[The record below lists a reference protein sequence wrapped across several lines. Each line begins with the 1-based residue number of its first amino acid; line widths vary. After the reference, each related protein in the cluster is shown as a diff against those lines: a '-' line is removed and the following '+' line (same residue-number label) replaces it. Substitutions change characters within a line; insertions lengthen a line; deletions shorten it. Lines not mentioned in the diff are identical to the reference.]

1 MIKISAKTL
10 SDLEFPVVREQISK
24 FAVTSR
30 GKEKILQIKPFS
42 SYDKAV
48 SALNQTQEY
57 LLSYQQESP
66 VPNHGFDPI
75 DREIKF
81 LGIEE
86 ATLEA
91 AGFRKIAGISET
103 VNTQIRFF
111 RKFQELYPSLA
122 EVVTR
127 VDYTEEIIENINRIV
142 DRYGEVHDDAS
153 ALLKETRGRINQVKG
168 QINSSFTSALT
179 QYNSLGY
186 LDDIRETV
194 VDHIRVLAVKAMHR
208 RKVKGG
214 ILGNSKTGSIV
225 YIQPEATYMY
235 TRELNNLQYEESEE
249 IKKILKRLTSSI
261 RPFRPLLEEY
271 QDLLSEIDVV
281 ASKVKYAREIDGVL
295 PRISQERE
303 IELREAYH
311 PLLLLN
317 NRRQRKKTFPQTL
330 VLNEDKRIIVISGPN
345 AGGKSIT
352 LKTVGL
358 LQLMLQSGMLI
369 PVHPYSRVCLFDK
382 ILTDIGDNQSI
393 ENHLSTYSYRLK
405 NMNSFLRKCDDKT
418 LFLIDEFGTGSDPE
432 LGGALAETFLEV
444 FYERGSFGI
453 LTTHYANLKMLANE
467 LPHMTNANMLFDS
480 KTLEPLY
487 KLHLG
492 EAGSSFTFEVA
503 QKNGIPFS
511 LINRSKKKVERG
523 KIRFDKSIADL
534 QKERSKLQKTTS
546 ALKNKEQHA
555 EVEKKK
561 LAETNSRI
569 QQKLESFQELYDS
582 NQRLI
587 YLGSKINDLSE
598 KYFNNKRKK
607 DLIGEFLKIVEM
619 ENSKRKKQ
627 TAKEKKSQKEKEEK
641 ILKEAESKVKEIR
654 QKKKREQKEQ
664 KKNEKEKPR
673 PVLKAGDRVR
683 LPEGKAVGTIDS
695 IEKGNAK
702 VNYGIFTT
710 SISVDQ
716 LELVQKKKQTK

>member
-664 KKNEKEKPR
+664 KKNEEEKPR

-695 IEKGNAK
+695 IEKGNAR
-702 VNYGIFTT
+702 VNYGMFTT